1 VKNIWIIS
9 GESSGDIYGA
19 DLARELRR
27 IAAANGEDLVLS
39 GMGGAR
45 MIDAGVDVIV
55 DSTELGVMGVFE
67 VSKLIFTFIRIYF
80 QLLEA
85 AKRERPDVVV
95 LIDYPGFNL
104 RFAKALHRLKIPVVW
119 YVSPQVWVW
128 NKRRKPILAKVCS
141 KMMVIFPFE
150 VEVYADT
157 KLDTE
162 FVGHPLIDIVKARTD
177 PAIKRDGDT
186 VLLLPG
192 SRKMEIERLL
202 PPILESVAE
211 LGKKHPELK
220 FHLAAPRDKIAAMC
234 RTMLEKF
241 RRRRPGMP
249 EVEISVGDTGYWLQ
263 RAGSGIASSGTVTV
277 EAAIAGLPL
286 VIGYK
291 LNFFTL
297 LLASVLV
304 KLYRGFFTMTNIIA
318 NREVYQEFLQ
328 WSFAP
333 KNIVPA
339 LEAILPGGS
348 RRAEVEAGMTEV
360 REALSAR
367 SGNAAHQ
374 AALGCWE
381 VATRPRKEA

>member
-1 VKNIWIIS
+1 MKNIWIIS